1 MGLTIEEKNLI
12 LNKMKIAFSQNFMID
27 FKIKVKELVKISF
40 QLKSILTQMQEFALK
55 DEQLK

>member
-40 QLKSILTQMQEFALK
+40 
-55 DEQLK
+55 